1 MLINCEILIVLGR
14 VLFFAEKPF
23 QHAFQK
29 QLNLVDNFQFILENK
44 YSRKIFSFEIVNSF
58 YVVILKWTVL
68 VD

>member
-14 VLFFAEKPF
+14 VLFFVEKPF
-23 QHAFQK
+23 QHVFQK

>member
-44 YSRKIFSFEIVNSF
+44 YSRKFFFIRNS
-58 YVVILKWTVL
+58 K
-68 VD
+68 